1 MATQPGEENVA
12 TLFGDVH
19 YFYGPP
25 TSNPPHHRFDKGSYI
40 YLFENAND
48 RRARIEVANRPGT
61 EDQDAF
67 DGFLDKTHVRY
78 SYNHQCMVTLTVGET
93 TSQMEWHLPTYDP
106 QNQNKYHY
114 KLHSLDIYFWKAEDA
129 LQFVNGIRFVL
140 PPSQVEIL
148 DEPQQQQQQQQ
159 QQHHHHLQAHQPASM
174 SSVVQQLEHVA
185 ISDPTYGTHGAASH
199 TAPPSFPGPP
209 PTSAVPAPEQQP
221 QQPASFVP
229 MAYNPAA
236 PAAPEA
242 IRHREKTPP
251 PDDGIIDPLAAAV
264 AYDAQA
270 PFSPGFVPPPGFQSA
285 QGVGLGAAGLP
296 PPPPPPQQQQQHFGG
311 PPTQPVLQRAATM
324 PAHAVHSG
332 LASPG
337 LMSPYGS
344 PFPAS
349 PGFQPPPPPPPPQQQ
364 QQQQQRTT
372 PPAQQTS
379 QPTPPSSSSSQA
391 TPSIASP
398 GLTAAPPGGFSQ
410 YSYSSSNGTATPQ
423 QQPGAFD
430 YSIHA
435 QAYRPTEM
443 EASKYKGYTGKQDPS
458 GKLEQNMGRLEKGVT
473 GMFRKFEK
481 KFG

>member
-1 MATQPGEENVA
+1 MADWPLALTSI
-12 TLFGDVH
+12 GDVH

-25 TSNPPHHRFDKGSYI
+25 TNNPPHHRFDKGSYI
-40 YLFENAND
+40 YLFENATD
-48 RRARIEVANRPGT
+48 RRARIEIANQPGT

-78 SYNHQCMVTLTVGET
+78 SYNHHCLVTLIVGET
-93 TSQMEWHLPTYDP
+93 TDQLEWHLPTYDP

-148 DEPQQQQQQQQ
+148 DEPQQQQ
-159 QQHHHHLQAHQPASM
+159 HHHHHQVHQPAPV

-185 ISDPTYGTHGAASH
+185 ISDPNYGSPNATSQ

-209 PTSAVPAPEQQP
+209 PTSAVLSPEQQP

-236 PAAPEA
+236 PAAPEV

-251 PDDGIIDPLAAAV
+251 PEDDIADPLAAAV

-285 QGVGLGAAGLP
+285 QGVGVSGAGLL
-296 PPPPPPQQQQQHFGG
+296 PPPPPQQQQQHFGG
-311 PPTQPVLQRAATM
+311 PPAHPGLQRAATV
-324 PAHAVHSG
+324 PVQTLQSG

-337 LMSPYGS
+337 LTNPYAS

-349 PGFQPPPPPPPPQQQ
+349 PGFQPPPPPPLPQQQ
-364 QQQQQRTT
+364 QTT
-372 PPAQQTS
+372 PPPSTTPQTT
-379 QPTPPSSSSSQA
+379 QPVTSPGPTATPATVATPPVV
-391 TPSIASP
+391 
-398 GLTAAPPGGFSQ
+398 PPGGFSQ
-410 YSYSSSNGTATPQ
+410 YSYTSSNGTATPQ

-435 QAYRPTEM
+435 QAYRPTEL
-443 EASKYKGYTGKQDPS
+443 EANKYKGYAGKQDPS

>member
-1 MATQPGEENVA
+1 MATRPGEENVA

-48 RRARIEVANRPGT
+48 RRARIEVANQPGT

-78 SYNHQCMVTLTVGET
+78 SYNHQCMVTLIVGET
-93 TSQMEWHLPTYDP
+93 TDQMEWHLPTYDP

-148 DEPQQQQQQQQ
+148 DEPQH
-159 QQHHHHLQAHQPASM
+159 QQHQQHHHNHHHLQARQPAPM

-185 ISDPTYGTHGAASH
+185 ISDPSYGTPGAASR

-209 PTSAVPAPEQQP
+209 PTSAVPAPEQQHQH

-242 IRHREKTPP
+242 IRPREKTPP
-251 PDDGIIDPLAAAV
+251 PDDGVIDPLAAAV

-285 QGVGLGAAGLP
+285 QGVGIAGAGMP
-296 PPPPPPQQQQQHFGG
+296 PPPPPLQQQQQQFGG
-311 PPTQPVLQRAATM
+311 LPAQPVLQRAATM
-324 PAHAVHSG
+324 PAQAVHNG

-337 LMSPYGS
+337 LTSPYGS

-349 PGFQPPPPPPPPQQQ
+349 PGFQPPLPPPPPQQQ
-364 QQQQQRTT
+364 QQQQQQQHTT
-372 PPAQQTS
+372 PPAQQA
-379 QPTPPSSSSSQA
+379 PGPA
-391 TPSIASP
+391 T
-398 GLTAAPPGGFSQ
+398 TAPVAPPGGFSQ
-410 YSYSSSNGTATPQ
+410 YSYASSNGIATP

-443 EASKYKGYTGKQDPS
+443 EANKYKGYAGKQDPS